1 MGSCGGVLLWWL
13 CIFVH
18 RVINEIKR
26 FQFINLNMSKND
38 LTSIEKRLEAI
49 ENGVFMA
56 GITAKEILTFDEAA
70 LYLGLSK
77 SYLYKLTSGQKIP
90 HYKPAG
96 KMVYFNRRELETWLQ
111 QNRVSTM
118 TEINTKA
125 QSYCMKKGGRVC

>member
-1 MGSCGGVLLWWL
+1 
-13 CIFVH
+13 
-18 RVINEIKR
+18 
-26 FQFINLNMSKND
+26 MSKND
-38 LTSIEKRLEAI
+38 LTSIEKRLEAL

-96 KMVYFNRRELETWLQ
+96 KMVYFNRGELETWLQ